1 MFKEEFFSKNVD
13 STIEIASEFI
23 KNISDLNVNIFL
35 NGDLGAGKTQF
46 TKGIFKGLGFENYLE
61 INSPTFDIVSTY
73 DQNNFQINHL
83 DLYRIDYINIEDEL
97 WLDDVVNKSG
107 LNIIEWG
114 NKFEFKTNKKNYFVN
129 IFITENDERKIEISS
144 Y

>member
-23 KNISDLNVNIFL
+23 KNITDLNVNIFL

-73 DQNNFQINHL
+73 NQNNFQINHL